1 MTTYPVELVGGF
13 SGLSSGQIQSIAKSP
28 FTQHLDGV
36 PIIGSKTPRTLV
48 GASGA
53 WFFDNTPHGDFTGT
67 LLSGGGGPAQLPCGP
82 TGDATVV
89 AIGRVASTA
98 GASAS
103 LTSGTATTT
112 TAFKT
117 EYSITYDHANYQ
129 YAVRFLRTS
138 GTAINVTACNWTA
151 STLRIS
157 KAGGF
162 SSYTYTGWDMVRVYA
177 PSSGATLGWY
187 VIKTKVD
194 NDTIELTSDASI
206 LSAVNLTGSVSI
218 DLVPSA
224 MATYITG
231 CSYTHS
237 TNTITKAGAFS
248 SYTFGSDDVVLV
260 KAGTGTP
267 ANDYGIEAWTKVAS
281 KVGSNA
287 ITVADAGIALDGNG
301 DPTDIADLDIV
312 LFKRPVYEEAP
323 VSTANANGVNVTLSS
338 ALATAPKF
346 GDLYYLYITHVYN
359 DTAAAFEVVDTVN
372 TTPTNDP
379 ENVPTASASGTKF
392 CPWPYNTPGPQIRAS
407 LQGHAGLC
415 SYPFSRDKTQMHFAW
430 WGNFTLPK
438 ESFIYGDKIEIDLSG
453 SITYSNT
460 PFIFEVLLIPNFDPE
475 VFFNK
480 EYYSGDTGYSGQIN
494 QSIPHVWMQTQA
506 ISSSGSREVTFKII
520 GQSMGY
526 TRAAGPA
533 SATQYSQLW
542 EMNFAAN
549 SGSTAQYTGDV
560 VSAKRSMRVNFSQ
573 SAINMHE
580 SDTRWTV
587 LVKTEHPYMTGK
599 PGSHGYYFGEPF
611 SATTGNGGGTW
622 LHHSN
627 TTPSVSYAPVAPRT
641 VFQSFSV
648 KHYPAGS
655 Y

>member
-1 MTTYPVELVGGF
+1 VTTYPVELVGGF
-13 SGLSSGQIQSIAKSP
+13 SGLSSGQIQSIAKAP

-98 GASAS
+98 GAAAS

-157 KAGGF
+157 KTGGF

-224 MATYITG
+224 MATYIGG
-231 CSYTHS
+231 CTWTNS
-237 TNTITKAGAFS
+237 TKTITATGQFS
-248 SYTFGSDDVVLV
+248 TYTPGSDDIVLIRS
-260 KAGTGTP
+260 GTGTI
-267 ANDYGIEAWTKVAS
+267 AASDNFESWTKVVS
-281 KVGSNA
+281 KTNA
-287 ITVADAGIALDGNG
+287 DSIVVADA
-301 DPTDIADLDIV
+301 DIADNGASDLGIV
-312 LFKRPVYEEAP
+312 LFRRPVYEEAP
-323 VSTANANGVNVTLSS
+323 VSTVNADGVNVTLSS

-379 ENVPTASASGTKF
+379 ENVPTESASGTKF

-453 SITYSNT
+453 SVTYSNT

-475 VFFNK
+475 TFFNK
-480 EYYSGDTGYSGQIN
+480 AHNTANAGFASQIN

-573 SAINMHE
+573 NAINMHE